1 MSSLL
6 AAFRPHYSE
15 LRTRLVRAVI
25 AVFLCSAFA
34 YIFKDTLAAWC
45 MQPLHTAYPQAGK
58 LVYTSLPEAFLSY
71 IKLSLI
77 AGLMLSFP
85 YLLYQVWSFVAPALL
100 AKEKRLARQVLLWA
114 TLLFIGGGLFAFFV
128 VLPRLLLYFMS
139 YAGPN
144 LVPMLK
150 LGAYLTFIARM
161 VLAFALAFQIPFL
174 MVMAV
179 HSGLSSRSY
188 FRDKRFYYYAAITVL
203 AFLLSAG
210 ELTATVLLTMPLIS
224 LYEAGTLA
232 CRFFGK
238 EKTA

>member
-1 MSSLL
+1 MNVPL
-6 AAFRPHYSE
+6 AAFRPHYAE
-15 LRTRLVRAVI
+15 LRTRLVHGIVAVL
-25 AVFLCSAFA
+25 LCSTCA
-34 YIFKDTLAAWC
+34 YLFKNTLALWC
-45 MQPLHTAYPQAGK
+45 MQPLHTAYPQIGK

-85 YLLYQVWSFVAPALL
+85 YLLYQVWSFITPALL
-100 AKEKRLARQVLLWA
+100 DKEKRLARQVLFWA
-114 TLLFIGGGLFAFFV
+114 TLLFIGGAFFAFFV

-139 YAGPN
+139 YAGPR

-161 VLAFALAFQIPFL
+161 VLTFALAFEIPFL
-174 MVMAV
+174 MAMAV
-179 HSGLSSRSY
+179 HSGICSRSH
-188 FRDKRFYYYAAITVL
+188 FRDKRLYFYAVISVL

-210 ELTATVLLTMPLIS
+210 ELTATVLLTLPLLG
-224 LYEAGTLA
+224 LYEAGTFA

-238 EKTA
+238 KAMI